1 VLDRGC
7 CRVSLIRI
15 FDRNPPANHG
25 QLSAFGLKPTQP
37 SANSGSMSPVLA
49 AQETGSTDE
58 PIQTILVVEDE
69 VLIRLPLAEYLRECG
84 YRVFEASS
92 VNEAKA
98 VLDADTPVDLVF
110 SDVNM
115 PRNENGFVLAIWIRQ
130 HHPNTAI
137 MLTSGIANAAEKAG
151 DLCTD
156 GPLLTKPYTH
166 DVVLQRIQN
175 LLRQRSTR

>member
-84 YRVFEASS
+84 YRVSR
-92 VNEAKA
+92 
-98 VLDADTPVDLVF
+98 P
-110 SDVNM
+110 
-115 PRNENGFVLAIWIRQ
+115 
-130 HHPNTAI
+130 
-137 MLTSGIANAAEKAG
+137 AA
-151 DLCTD
+151 
-156 GPLLTKPYTH
+156 
-166 DVVLQRIQN
+166 
-175 LLRQRSTR
+175 